1 MWSSSDCTI
10 SLCPSVLG
18 NTLPHAHPP
27 LSQMDKSLGPKCMRD
42 TWISSSAELLIEI
55 PGHCMYLLDPYIFI
69 LLVGIFCVTVVTE
82 FHEISTV
89 SGGRGRK
96 TTESLYLSPH
106 LISQDKTISILVV
119 LHAKEMCLDVLLIRC
134 EFISKVKWEKGV
146 GIQSWLHFLKGCRW
160 SRKFEPSP
168 CGPPGFYSG
177 HFSDLPEKVS
187 CCKMALKK
195 LMSFSKK

>member
-1 MWSSSDCTI
+1 
-10 SLCPSVLG
+10 
-18 NTLPHAHPP
+18 
-27 LSQMDKSLGPKCMRD
+27 
-42 TWISSSAELLIEI
+42 
-55 PGHCMYLLDPYIFI
+55 MYLLDPYIFI

-96 TTESLYLSPH
+96 TTESLYLSPR

-146 GIQSWLHFLKGCRW
+146 GIQSWLHFLKGCQ
-160 SRKFEPSP
+160 
-168 CGPPGFYSG
+168 
-177 HFSDLPEKVS
+177 
-187 CCKMALKK
+187 
-195 LMSFSKK
+195 